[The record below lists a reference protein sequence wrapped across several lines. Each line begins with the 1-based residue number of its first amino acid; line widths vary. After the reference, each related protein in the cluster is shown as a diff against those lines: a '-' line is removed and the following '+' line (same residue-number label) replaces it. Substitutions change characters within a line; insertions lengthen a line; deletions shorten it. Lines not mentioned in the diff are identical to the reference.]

1 LERNATRP
9 GAFNPASQQF
19 MNPPVYHAPPTP
31 FIAMPPPQMQYIPMP
46 QAHGHFAQVSNNQ
59 VNFSFQ
65 PDAPQI
71 PQALFHI
78 YHQNRKGMY
87 QMVQQPAYVNVN
99 EQHAYLH
106 EHHQTFMPEQHPIAT
121 PKMLPTFSSND
132 SLPMVFPCP
141 PSPSPTLLPMMNSFH
156 SQSLPEVQLSQSSME
171 FQPDYPLGPQE
182 AVWRAQYEAER
193 EQCHRDLLDVFN
205 TINGVKRLAKK
216 NVIQR
221 WNDKEKDAVENL
233 IEDMK
238 SDFTFWADSNQN
250 MELLKIY
257 TEIVGEMAKLIEFE
271 TKRLKKKNR
280 KLDLLVTQFR
290 KDTLPY
296 LKQNDFDVKNAVEFD
311 NYEKTRTLKALIRLF
326 KCMHL
331 LPLTQSN
338 PEKKDSG
345 LRGDKVVRNRCKRLT
360 SFQSQAHKF
369 DAYLLELINNK
380 EVDIDGMYVCR
391 DHKSEKKKGKKKKN
405 KARVMA
411 GLLFYF
417 VCPSSSAAENLLR
430 KFCQFCEAE
439 GESEEVKD
447 IHQRMFRK
455 DDSRKGDQEEDR
467 LKRQRLC
474 SGEPWNENDF
484 KNQKNMYHFALA
496 LSAETFELYLKNVN
510 VNAVRDN
517 DMTIK
522 ARIAKALRVP
532 AKEVDI
538 KKVVQKSNGTVIE
551 VATPMAEN
559 DLDFNAIAQELK
571 AIVYLRGLEQMQISF
586 VAKAEMEKPQ
596 STPPMGPVSRRGSF
610 EGYNGSVG
618 L

>member
-1 LERNATRP
+1 MET
-9 GAFNPASQQF
+9 
-19 MNPPVYHAPPTP
+19 
-31 FIAMPPPQMQYIPMP
+31 
-46 QAHGHFAQVSNNQ
+46 
-59 VNFSFQ
+59 
-65 PDAPQI
+65 
-71 PQALFHI
+71 
-78 YHQNRKGMY
+78 
-87 QMVQQPAYVNVN
+87 
-99 EQHAYLH
+99 
-106 EHHQTFMPEQHPIAT
+106 
-121 PKMLPTFSSND
+121 
-132 SLPMVFPCP
+132 
-141 PSPSPTLLPMMNSFH
+141 FH
-156 SQSLPEVQLSQSSME
+156 SQTLPEVQLSPSSME
-171 FQPDYPLGPQE
+171 SQPDYQLGPQE
-182 AVWRAQYEAER
+182 AVWQAQYEAER
-193 EQCHRDLLDVFN
+193 EQCNRELIDAKN
-205 TINGVKRLAKK
+205 KINAVKRLVKK
-216 NVIQR
+216 NEIQR
-221 WNDKEKDAVENL
+221 WNDKEKKAVDNLMKAMDA
-233 IEDMK
+233 DW
-238 SDFTFWADSNQN
+238 TFWADSIKN

-280 KLDLLVTQFR
+280 KLDLLVSQFQ
-290 KDTLPY
+290 KNTLSY
-296 LKQNDFDVKNAVEFD
+296 LKQNDFNVKKAVEFE
-311 NYEKTRTLKALIRLF
+311 NYEKTRTLKALVRLF
-326 KCMHL
+326 KCMQL

-345 LRGDKVVRNRCKRLT
+345 LRGDTVVRNRCKRLT
-360 SFQSQAHKF
+360 SFQPQAHKF
-369 DAYLLELINNK
+369 DAYLLELIKNK

-391 DHKSEKKKGKKKKN
+391 DHKSEKKGKKK

-586 VAKAEMEKPQ
+586 VAKAELEKPQ